1 MHKTLLS
8 LILCLTLTFPAL
20 SQNSSTEPL
29 ISVPRSTVVN
39 AITKYNDCKLEL
51 QYSQEKL
58 FATETKVKLQVEE
71 INNLNILIANKDTEI
86 TNLGEIIKLRDSEVR
101 ALKQAKKAKFWNGAL
116 LGFGSGIVVM
126 FTVLQL

>member
-1 MHKTLLS
+1 MLS
-8 LILCLTLTFPAL
+8 FPAL
-20 SQNSSTEPL
+20 SQNSSTDL

-58 FATETKVKLQVEE
+58 FATETKIKLYQEE
-71 INNLNILIANKDTEI
+71 VLNLNNLIQNKDQEI
-86 TNLGEIIKLRDSEVR
+86 ITLGEVIKLKESEIK

-116 LGFGSGIVVM
+116 IGFGSGIVAM
-126 FTVLQL
+126 FTVIQI

>member
-1 MHKTLLS
+1 MLC
-8 LILCLTLTFPAL
+8 LILSSPAL
-20 SQNSSTEPL
+20 SQNSSTDL

-58 FATETKVKLQVEE
+58 FATEAKIKLHQEE
-71 INNLNILIANKDTEI
+71 ILNLNNLIQNKDIEI
-86 TNLGEIIKLRDSEVR
+86 TNLGEIIKLRDSEIK
-101 ALKQAKKAKFWNGAL
+101 ALKQAKRAKFWNGAL
-116 LGFGSGIVVM
+116 IGFGSGAVIL

>member
-1 MHKTLLS
+1 M
-8 LILCLTLTFPAL
+8 LCLTLSFPAL

-29 ISVPRSTVVN
+29 ISVPRSTVIN

-58 FATETKVKLQVEE
+58 FATEAKVKLQTEE
-71 INNLNILIANKDTEI
+71 IGNLNSLIINKDQEI
-86 TNLGEIIKLRDSEVR
+86 LNLGEIIKLRDSEIR

-116 LGFGSGIVVM
+116 IGLGSGMVAM

>member
-1 MHKTLLS
+1 M
-8 LILCLTLTFPAL
+8 LCLTLSFPAL

-29 ISVPRSTVVN
+29 ISVPRSTVIN
-39 AITKYNDCKLEL
+39 TITKYNDCKLEL

-58 FATETKVKLQVEE
+58 FATEAKVKLQTEE
-71 INNLNILIANKDTEI
+71 IGNLNNLIINKDQEI
-86 TNLGEIIKLRDSEVR
+86 LNLGEIIKLRDSEIR

-116 LGFGSGIVVM
+116 IGLGSGMVAM

>member
-1 MHKTLLS
+1 M
-8 LILCLTLTFPAL
+8 LCLMLSFPAL
-20 SQNSSTEPL
+20 SQNSSTDL

-58 FATETKVKLQVEE
+58 FATETKIKLYQEE
-71 INNLNILIANKDTEI
+71 VLNLNNLVQNKNQEI
-86 TNLGEIIKLRDSEVR
+86 TTLGEVIKLKESEIK

-116 LGFGSGIVVM
+116 IGFGSGIVAM
-126 FTVLQL
+126 FTVIQL

>member
-1 MHKTLLS
+1 M
-8 LILCLTLTFPAL
+8 LCLTLSFPAL

-29 ISVPRSTVVN
+29 ISVPRSTVIN

-58 FATETKVKLQVEE
+58 FATEAKVKLQIEE
-71 INNLNILIANKDTEI
+71 IGNLNNLIINKDQEI
-86 TNLGEIIKLRDSEVR
+86 LNLGEIIKLRDSEIR

-116 LGFGSGIVVM
+116 IGLGSGMVAM

>member
-1 MHKTLLS
+1 M
-8 LILCLTLTFPAL
+8 LCLTLSFPAL
-20 SQNSSTEPL
+20 SQNSSTDL
-29 ISVPRSTVVN
+29 ITVPRSTVVN

-58 FATETKVKLQVEE
+58 FATEAKVKLHQEE
-71 INNLNILIANKDTEI
+71 ILNLNHLIQNKDIEI
-86 TNLGEIIKLRDSEVR
+86 ATQGEVIKLKESEIK

-116 LGFGSGIVVM
+116 IGFGSGAVIL

>member
-1 MHKTLLS
+1 MLC
-8 LILCLTLTFPAL
+8 LILSFPAL
-20 SQNSSTEPL
+20 SQNSSTDL

-58 FATETKVKLQVEE
+58 FATETKVKLQIEQIE
-71 INNLNILIANKDTEI
+71 NLSNLIQNKEVEI
-86 TNLGEIIKLRDSEVR
+86 TTLGEIIKLKESEIK

-116 LGFGSGIVVM
+116 IGFGSGIVAM
-126 FTVLQL
+126 FTVIQL

>member
-1 MHKTLLS
+1 M
-8 LILCLTLTFPAL
+8 LCLMLSFPAL
-20 SQNSSTEPL
+20 SQNSSTDL

-58 FATETKVKLQVEE
+58 FATEAKVKLQTEE
-71 INNLNILIANKDTEI
+71 IGNLNNLIINKDQEI
-86 TNLGEIIKLRDSEVR
+86 LNLGEIIKLRDSEIR

-116 LGFGSGIVVM
+116 IGLGSGMVAM

>member
-1 MHKTLLS
+1 MLC
-8 LILCLTLTFPAL
+8 LILSFPAL
-20 SQNSSTEPL
+20 SQNSSTDL

-58 FATETKVKLQVEE
+58 FATETKIKLQIEQIE
-71 INNLNILIANKDTEI
+71 NLSNLIQNKEVEI
-86 TNLGEIIKLRDSEVR
+86 TTLGEIIKLKESEIK

-116 LGFGSGIVVM
+116 IGFGSGIVAM
-126 FTVLQL
+126 FTVIQL

>member
-1 MHKTLLS
+1 M
-8 LILCLTLTFPAL
+8 LCLTLSFPAL
-20 SQNSSTEPL
+20 SQSSSTEPL
-29 ISVPRSTVVN
+29 VSVPRSTVIN

-58 FATETKVKLQVEE
+58 FATETKIKLYQEE
-71 INNLNILIANKDTEI
+71 IVNLNNLKQNKDIEI
-86 TNLGEIIKLRDSEVR
+86 TNLGEIIKLRDSEVK

-116 LGFGSGIVVM
+116 VGFGSGMIAI

>member
-1 MHKTLLS
+1 MHKILLI
-8 LILCLTLTFPAL
+8 LILCLTLSFPAL
-20 SQNSSTEPL
+20 SQNSSTDL
-29 ISVPRSTVVN
+29 ITVPRSTVIN

-58 FATETKVKLQVEE
+58 FATETKVKLYQEE
-71 INNLNILIANKDTEI
+71 IVNLNNLIQNKDIEI
-86 TNLGEIIKLRDSEVR
+86 TSLGEIIKLRDSEIR

-116 LGFGSGIVVM
+116 VGFGSGMVAI

>member
-1 MHKTLLS
+1 MHKILLS
-8 LILCLTLTFPAL
+8 LILCLTLSFPAL
-20 SQNSSTEPL
+20 SQNFSTDL
-29 ISVPRSTVVN
+29 ITVPRSTVIN

-58 FATETKVKLQVEE
+58 FATETKIKLYQEE
-71 INNLNILIANKDTEI
+71 IVNLNNLIQNKDIEI
-86 TNLGEIIKLRDSEVR
+86 TSLGEIIKLRDSEIR

-116 LGFGSGIVVM
+116 VGFGSGMVAI

>member
-1 MHKTLLS
+1 M
-8 LILCLTLTFPAL
+8 LCLTLSFPAL
-20 SQNSSTEPL
+20 SQNSSTDL
-29 ISVPRSTVVN
+29 ITVPRSTVVN

-58 FATETKVKLQVEE
+58 FATETKVKLHQEE
-71 INNLNILIANKDTEI
+71 ILNLNNLIQNKDIEI
-86 TNLGEIIKLRDSEVR
+86 ATQGEVIKLKESEIK

-116 LGFGSGIVVM
+116 IGFGSGAVIL

>member
-1 MHKTLLS
+1 MLS
-8 LILCLTLTFPAL
+8 FQAL
-20 SQNSSTEPL
+20 SQNSSTDL

-58 FATETKVKLQVEE
+58 FATETKVKLQIEE
-71 INNLNILIANKDTEI
+71 IVNLNNLIVNKDQEI
-86 TNLGEIIKLRDSEVR
+86 TTLGEVIKLKESEIK

-116 LGFGSGIVVM
+116 IGFGSGIVAM
-126 FTVLQL
+126 FTVIQI

>member
-1 MHKTLLS
+1 M
-8 LILCLTLTFPAL
+8 LCLTLSFPAL

-29 ISVPRSTVVN
+29 ISVPRSTVIN

-58 FATETKVKLQVEE
+58 FATEAKVKLQTEE
-71 INNLNILIANKDTEI
+71 IGNLNNLIINKDQEI
-86 TNLGEIIKLRDSEVR
+86 LNLGEIIKLRDSEIR

-116 LGFGSGIVVM
+116 IGLGSGMVAM

>member
-1 MHKTLLS
+1 MHKILLS
-8 LILCLTLTFPAL
+8 LILCLTLSFPAL
-20 SQNSSTEPL
+20 SQNSSTDL
-29 ISVPRSTVVN
+29 ITVPRFTVVN

-58 FATETKVKLQVEE
+58 FATETKVKLYQEE
-71 INNLNILIANKDTEI
+71 ILNLNNLIQNKDIEI
-86 TNLGEIIKLRDSEVR
+86 TSLGEIIKLRDSEIR

-116 LGFGSGIVVM
+116 VGFGSGMVAI

>member
-1 MHKTLLS
+1 M
-8 LILCLTLTFPAL
+8 LCLTLSFPAL
-20 SQNSSTEPL
+20 SQSSSTEPL
-29 ISVPRSTVVN
+29 VSVPRSTVIN

-58 FATETKVKLQVEE
+58 FTTETKVKLYQEE
-71 INNLNILIANKDTEI
+71 IVNLNNLIQNKDIEI
-86 TNLGEIIKLRDSEVR
+86 TNLGEIIKLRDSEVK

-116 LGFGSGIVVM
+116 VGFGSGMVAI